1 MLQLIIKISQ
11 VKQQNKT
18 DSWFGELRRNTPSS
32 HFSAGTGPQKCID
45 WLINS
50 QILGRWAGDK

>member
-18 DSWFGELRRNTPSS
+18 DSWFGELRMDTPPPTSLLAQRPRS
-32 HFSAGTGPQKCID
+32 MLTG
-45 WLINS
+45 
-50 QILGRWAGDK
+50 